1 MAKPVIMTVDDEPQ
15 VLNAV
20 ARDLQSRYGDD
31 YRVVKAGTGKEALD
45 AVEEFE
51 RRNTPVALFVVDQR
65 MPGMSGTEFLT
76 EAIRHYPDAKRVLL
90 TAYADTDAAITSINA
105 IDLDYY
111 LLKPWDP
118 PDERFYPVLNDL
130 LDEWHANTPPVYE
143 GIRVAGT
150 LWSPTTHAVKDF
162 LARSQI
168 PYQWLDIERNEAARV
183 LVEATKA
190 GKSKLPIVFLP
201 DGTVLAC
208 PDLHELAQRIGLRAP
223 AQAPFYDLIVI
234 GAGPAGLAAAVY
246 GASEGLRTAVVERE
260 VPGGQAGTSSRIENY
275 LGFPHGISGADLA
288 RRAVT
293 QAKRLGAE
301 ILSPLAVTGIRVDQS
316 YKIVTLDDG
325 SELRSRALLLA
336 TGVEAR
342 TLGIPG
348 EERLLGASVYY
359 GAAASEAVDYTGC
372 RVVVVGGANSAGQG
386 AMFLSRY
393 AEQVTVLV
401 RGDSLARSMSQYLID
416 QIEQAP
422 NIAVMPHAEVVS
434 LNGEERLESLVVR
447 DRATGE
453 ESTMPADAMFVFI
466 GAVPGSDLVRDLVE
480 IDDHGFV
487 LTGLDLV
494 RDGRRPSGWKL
505 KRDPLPQETSVP
517 GIFAAGDVRHDVIRR
532 VASAVGQG
540 SVAVSLVHQYLET
553 V

>member
-20 ARDLQSRYGDD
+20 ARDLQSRYRED
-31 YRVVKAGTGKEALD
+31 YRIVKAGSGEEALE
-45 AVEEFE
+45 AIAEFE
-51 RRNTPVALFVVDQR
+51 RRGTPVALFVVDQR

-76 EAIRHYPDAKRVLL
+76 EAIAHYPDAKRVLL
-90 TAYADTDAAITSINA
+90 TAYADTDAAITSINK

-118 PDERFYPVLNDL
+118 PEERFFPVLNDL
-130 LDEWHANTPPVYE
+130 LDDWQANTPPVYE
-143 GIRVAGT
+143 GIRVAGA

-168 PYQWLDIERNEAARV
+168 PYQWLDIERNEGARA
-183 LVEATKA
+183 LVEATTP
-190 GKSKLPIVFLP
+190 GSTRLPVVFLP
-201 DGTVLAC
+201 DGTVLSC
-208 PDLHELAQRIGLRAP
+208 PDLHELAERIGLRAP
-223 AQAPFYDLIVI
+223 PQAPFYDLIVI

-246 GASEGLRTAVVERE
+246 GASEGLRTAVIERE

-301 ILSPLAVTGIRVDQS
+301 ILNPQAVTGIRVEDS

-325 SELRSRALLLA
+325 SELRSRALVLS

-348 EERLLGASVYY
+348 EERLNGASVYY
-359 GAAASEAVDYTGC
+359 GAAASEAVSYSGC

-393 AEQVTVLV
+393 AEHVTILV
-401 RGDSLARSMSQYLID
+401 RGDSLAKSMSQYLID
-416 QIEQAP
+416 QIEATP
-422 NIAVMPHAEVVS
+422 NITVRPHAQVTE
-434 LNGEERLESLVVR
+434 LE
-447 DRATGE
+447 
-453 ESTMPADAMFVFI
+453 
-466 GAVPGSDLVRDLVE
+466 
-480 IDDHGFV
+480 
-487 LTGLDLV
+487 
-494 RDGRRPSGWKL
+494 GR
-505 KRDPLPQETSVP
+505 T
-517 GIFAAGDVRHDVIRR
+517 A
-532 VASAVGQG
+532 
-540 SVAVSLVHQYLET
+540 
-553 V
+553 